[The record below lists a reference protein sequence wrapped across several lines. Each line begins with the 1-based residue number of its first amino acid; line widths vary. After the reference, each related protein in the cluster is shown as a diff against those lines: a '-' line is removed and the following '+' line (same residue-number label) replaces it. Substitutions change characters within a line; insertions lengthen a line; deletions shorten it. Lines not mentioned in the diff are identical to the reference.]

1 MSLQVNEIKE
11 VRPMLALTLE
21 WAVAHPLTWAQVRK
35 AAVCVLAVL
44 AVLLVA
50 LLALLGDGHVLALE
64 AAGAFKGTPI
74 GGVAKFVDE
83 LKGNLIWLGGTAMG
97 LVIAVVGIMFM
108 AGHSRAH
115 DIAIRTI
122 AGLAILASVSGIVA

>member
-1 MSLQVNEIKE
+1 MSWQVNEIKE
-11 VRPMLALTLE
+11 VRPVLALTLQ
-21 WAVAHPLTWAQVRK
+21 WALAHPLAWTRWWRRVTVTVFAL
-35 AAVCVLAVL
+35 AAVGVLV
-44 AVLLVA
+44 VMVA
-50 LLALLGDGHVLALE
+50 GGAHVWALE

-83 LKGNLIWLGGTAMG
+83 LKGNLVWLGGTAMG